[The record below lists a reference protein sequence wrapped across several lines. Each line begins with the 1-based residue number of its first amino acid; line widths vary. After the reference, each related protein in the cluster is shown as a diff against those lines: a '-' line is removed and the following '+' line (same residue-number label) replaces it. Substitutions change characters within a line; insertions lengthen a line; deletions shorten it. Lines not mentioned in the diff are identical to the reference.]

1 MNGAIASGSCG
12 KDERTMQ
19 MEIEMDDENREKK
32 RLLAAG
38 RFLLWALMI
47 GISALLASRS
57 LMV

>member
-1 MNGAIASGSCG
+1 
-12 KDERTMQ
+12 MQ

-47 GISALLASRS
+47 GISAFLASRS